1 MIFKLKESE
10 EQLAVIIN
18 KVISLKYLGEKEF
31 SIKNKMNQPLTNFEN
46 LEEKFSKAVLSA
58 KYEELVNLVKRNN
71 QIYLIANGGL
81 HYVASHMATDMSR
94 LIKDKYC
101 YSFDSFGFGWVIG
114 FEQKLNFHIS
124 SLQIDEK
131 RAEKSHFELKRK
143 SAIKALKL
151 DFQKNQSAFQKAK
164 DAVKSLKKGF
174 KAARNLF
181 RISSDGFDLGTND
194 AEDLLSAYGSYVEAK
209 AAYLRA
215 VFLRN
220 QYWLRMAEHL
230 TLKGN

>member
-31 SIKNKMNQPLTNFEN
+31 SIKNNMNQPLTNFEN

-101 YSFDSFGFGWVIG
+101 YSFDSFGFITSAANDFGFDMIFERWLTNCVPNNNKALVIG
-114 FEQKLNFHIS
+114 LS
-124 SLQIDEK
+124 CSG
-131 RAEKSHFELKRK
+131 KSKNI
-143 SAIKALKL
+143 IKAFDYAERIGWDTFFVTGKKSSEKYDSLCI
-151 DFQKNQSAFQKAK
+151 NAK
-164 DAVKSLKKGF
+164 HFHTVETFCLMLFYELIHSLGGVCPD
-174 KAARNLF
+174 
-181 RISSDGFDLGTND
+181 I
-194 AEDLLSAYGSYVEAK
+194 
-209 AAYLRA
+209 
-215 VFLRN
+215 
-220 QYWLRMAEHL
+220 
-230 TLKGN
+230 